1 MILGYVKAIGFSCCI
16 IVPAPAS
23 AKLRIA
29 LDISWPVELL
39 GQ

>member
-1 MILGYVKAIGFSCCI
+1 MILGYVKTIGFSCI